1 MIRKLLAI
9 AWTDIKIEFSHRSE
23 LIFFLVLPLIFTTI
37 IGVALG
43 NIGTFEPDDPRI
55 PVLVVDLDEEVMAG
69 ELLDALRASTV
80 IRPVL
85 RPADEAEAIF
95 AQADVIALLTIP
107 SGFSQSLLAGETVEI
122 DLQVHRQTMNG
133 PAIEQAVSL
142 AVRRVSGAV
151 AIAHHS
157 VVTAQSLQP
166 FPSEAERQGYF
177 QASLER
183 ARTLLDQPRAR
194 AETVRGEEREAD
206 PFPSGFKQSSPGQLV
221 TWTLIT
227 LTGAAVVFVNE
238 RLGGTFRRL
247 MITPSRKATL
257 ISGKILGRLLLGLI
271 QMSLLVGFGAFVLGV
286 DWGNSPAAIA
296 ILLVTFALAGT
307 AFGVMLG
314 TFARTRSQA
323 GGLSVLF
330 SMLLASLGGA
340 WWPLEVTPPLY
351 QAVVKVLPS
360 TWAMIGF
367 TDIITRRGGVADI
380 LPEAGI
386 LLLFAAVFFI
396 IGLWRLKFE

>member
-1 MIRKLLAI
+1 MMRKLFAI

-23 LIFFLVLPLIFTTI
+23 LIFFLVLPLVFTTI

-43 NIGTFEPDDPRI
+43 NLGTFEADDPRI
-55 PVLVVDLDEEVMAG
+55 PVLVVDLDEQVMAD
-69 ELLDALRASTV
+69 ELVEALGASTV
-80 IRPVL
+80 IRPAL
-85 RPADEAEAIF
+85 RSEEEAAAIF

-107 SGFSQSLLAGETVEI
+107 SGFSQSLLAAEPVDI
-122 DLQVHRQTMNG
+122 DLQIHRQSMDG

-157 VVTAQSLQP
+157 VETAESLQP
-166 FPSEAERQGYF
+166 FSSAAERQGYF
-177 QASLER
+177 QASLDR
-183 ARTLLDQPRAR
+183 ARTMLNQPRAG
-194 AETVRGEEREAD
+194 AETVRGEERDAD
-206 PFPSGFKQSSPGQLV
+206 PFPEGFQQSSPGQLV

-257 ISGKILGRLLLGLI
+257 ITGKILGRLLLGLV
-271 QMSLLVGFGAFVLGV
+271 QMSLLVGFGVLVLGV

-296 ILLVTFALAGT
+296 ILLVTFGLAGT
-307 AFGVMLG
+307 AFGVMLA

-367 TDIITRRGGVADI
+367 TDIITRRGGVVDI

-386 LLLFAAVFFI
+386 LLLYAAVFFT
-396 IGLWRLKFE
+396 IGLWRLRFE